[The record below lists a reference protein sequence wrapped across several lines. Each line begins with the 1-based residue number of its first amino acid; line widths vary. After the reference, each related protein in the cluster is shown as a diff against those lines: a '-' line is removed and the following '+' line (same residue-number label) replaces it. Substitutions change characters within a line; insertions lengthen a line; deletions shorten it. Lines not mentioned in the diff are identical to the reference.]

1 MAKKKKAAKKVSV
14 KNPPIKIPNL
24 VKKIKAD
31 KKKNPK
37 HFLFKELYS
46 SLEGLTEM
54 AASADMEALPKVE
67 LEFYANTLTHL
78 LLTLKFRLDAL
89 TGSKVRFKL

>member
-1 MAKKKKAAKKVSV
+1 
-14 KNPPIKIPNL
+14 
-24 VKKIKAD
+24 
-31 KKKNPK
+31 
-37 HFLFKELYS
+37 
-46 SLEGLTEM
+46 M